1 MGRVFPS
8 FDSSVFHDTSN
19 HVFNR
24 IFIFVR
30 LFFSPFVA
38 RWSKSDTEE
47 IPPFQVFKNRRI
59 FFFLFFFRKHS
70 FCLPTYLSSTKGI
83 ESNRIESRWNNS
95 KTLKRVL
102 IPPCTSVFSGIH
114 LFAVNGLFAVHF
126 LRHVRI
132 MDYLRV
138 SAGNVFL
145 PPPSIYSI
153 TAIWRIALAENS
165 NLPDR
170 PLLLRAFRMP
180 DRILYI
186 FLPFFLF
193 LSLLFRY
200 REIPRIEAL
209 QVGGF
214 FSSRFRIIIFLF
226 FLSTR

>member
-59 FFFLFFFRKHS
+59 FFFLFFFSKA
-70 FCLPTYLSSTKGI
+70 FVLFTDLFIIDEG
-83 ESNRIESRWNNS
+83 NRIESRWNNS

-226 FLSTR
+226 FLTTR

>member
-24 IFIFVR
+24 IFIFV
-30 LFFSPFVA
+30 LFYSFLLLSLDDRNRIRKRFLLSKFLKIDESFS
-38 RWSKSDTEE
+38 SS
-47 IPPFQVFKNRRI
+47 
-59 FFFLFFFRKHS
+59 FFFESIRFVYRLIYYRRR
-70 FCLPTYLSSTKGI
+70 

-226 FLSTR
+226 LLSTR